1 MGKRIKEA
9 LHGYEIEE
17 VLLSFFLFI
26 MLIICTL
33 QVIYRYVLQSSLSWS
48 EECARYIFVWI
59 VWVAAAYA
67 TKRMRHLRITF
78 LKEIAPPDKQWI
90 FDLFSLIMML
100 LFAVIFGITS
110 VQVTLRVAQ
119 TGQLSPAMLLPMWIP
134 YLSVPFG
141 GVFMTI
147 FGVELFLKTL
157 EQHLQVR
164 KGTLQKAGEV

>member
-78 LKEIAPPDKQWI
+78 LKEVAPSNKQWI

-100 LFAVIFGITS
+100 LFAIIFGS
-110 VQVTLRVAQ
+110 AAVQVTLRVAQ
-119 TGQLSPAMLLPMWIP
+119 TGQLSPAMLLPMWLP
-134 YLSVPFG
+134 YLSVPVGIILLGFRS
-141 GVFMTI
+141 I
-147 FGVELFLKTL
+147 QNILHILK
-157 EQHLQVR
+157 EHQP
-164 KGTLQKAGEV
+164 KGANHP

>member
-1 MGKRIKEA
+1 MGKRIKDA

-17 VLLSFFLFI
+17 ILLSFFLFV

-33 QVIYRYVLQSSLSWS
+33 QVFYRYVLEQSLSWS

-78 LKEIAPPDKQWI
+78 LKEVAPAGKQWI

-100 LFAVIFGITS
+100 VFAVIFGFTA
-110 VQVTLRVAQ
+110 VQVTLRVAE

-134 YLSVPFG
+134 YMSVPV
-141 GVFMTI
+141 GVILLGFRSVQNI
-147 FGVELFLKTL
+147 W
-157 EQHLQVR
+157 HLLR
-164 KGTLQKAGEV
+164 EHLHKEG